1 MFNRVSALKCRCCG
15 KDAIRFFDGL
25 PIHTLC
31 IGKHWGRHVNGV
43 NASRCLEF
51 KGRYVRPGR

>member
-51 KGRYVRPGR
+51 KGRPGR